1 MVRHEIGKIS
11 GPSLHQA
18 RHGGQTTK
26 FLHGIGV
33 LWEGGVNS
41 QDLCDLQSL
50 VVFFFARGIDP
61 HSSPL
66 LAWQSTGPSPSQKGG
81 LGRHNT

>member
-11 GPSLHQA
+11 GPGLHQA

-26 FLHGIGV
+26 FLHSIGV
-33 LWEGGVNS
+33 LWEGNLNS
-41 QDLCDLQSL
+41 QDFCEFQFL
-50 VVFFFARGIDP
+50 VTFLFTRGIDP

-66 LAWQSTGPSPSQKGG
+66 SHGSLLAPSRS
-81 LGRHNT
+81 